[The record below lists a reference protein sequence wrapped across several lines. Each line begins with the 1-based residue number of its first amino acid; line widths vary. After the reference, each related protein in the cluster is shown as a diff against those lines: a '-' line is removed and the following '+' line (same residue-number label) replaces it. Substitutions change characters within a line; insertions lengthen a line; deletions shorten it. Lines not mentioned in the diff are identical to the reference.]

1 MMEKSKNNLL
11 KMTKKNNELNSLL
24 SSLPG
29 VGPKITQKLRN
40 INLSTFKDALFHL
53 PYRYVDRTKVTKIC
67 NLNLNDYAVIEGEIE
82 SVGVVFSKRRTL
94 ICRISDN
101 YGSVIIRFY
110 KFSNSQK
117 SQFIKGAYIRCFGIA
132 HRGKSSF
139 EFYHPEY
146 SIMEKNNLKPLDT
159 TLSPI
164 YPTTI
169 GLSQNKLRDII
180 KRVLDHLCQ
189 TQTNANVKPFNSGKL
204 ILNQFSSSEALKF
217 LHNPPSNTDL
227 SVLESRSHPMQKIL
241 SLEELTAYQVGLLS
255 ERKTIKSH
263 TSKPMFRDL
272 KSEGIFL
279 NNLNF
284 KMTSAQ
290 TRVVKEIADDISSIN
305 PMHRLVQG
313 DVGSGKTVV
322 AAFCSLQV
330 LLSKKQ
336 VAIMAPTE
344 ILAEQH
350 RLNFLEWLSPFKYQI
365 DLLSS
370 KVKGK
375 LREKVYRKI
384 EDGRTQVIIGTHALF
399 QENVK
404 YNSLGLVIIDEQHR
418 FGVNQ
423 RLTLLKKGFNGTNNC
438 KIIPNQLVMTAT
450 PIPRTL
456 AMSAYADLDF
466 SVIDELPPGR
476 QPIKT
481 SVFSDQ
487 KRDEVIKKIQ
497 DIVIQGNQ
505 AYWVC
510 TLIEESDA
518 FEAEAAK
525 VISSELQLQMPAL
538 SIGLIHGK
546 LKAKEKLDVMDRFK
560 RKDINVLVATTVIEV
575 GVDVPDA
582 TVMVIENAER
592 LGLSQLHQLRGRVG
606 RGSKPSYCI
615 LMYAKK
621 LSQLSRQR
629 MEIMRETN
637 DGFKIAE
644 KDLAM
649 RGAGEILGTRQTGD
663 IGFKIAD
670 LSADASLLPLAKQN
684 AEEIIE
690 NNPDYGQKII
700 NNWLP
705 KGNEFSLA

>member
-1 MMEKSKNNLL
+1 
-11 KMTKKNNELNSLL
+11 MTKKNNELNRPL

-29 VGPKITQKLRN
+29 VGPKITQKLNN

-53 PYRYVDRTKVTKIC
+53 PYRYVDRTKVTKISDLK
-67 NLNLNDYAVIEGEIE
+67 LNNYVVIEGEIE
-82 SVGVVFSKRRTL
+82 SVGIVFSKRRTL

-110 KFSNSQK
+110 KFNNSQK

-146 SIMEKNNLKPLDT
+146 SIMEKSNLKPLDT

-180 KRVLDHLCQ
+180 KGVLDHLC
-189 TQTNANVKPFNSGKL
+189 
-204 ILNQFSSSEALKF
+204 LNQTDADFKPLDSKKLMVTKFSSSEALKF

-227 SVLESRSHPMQKIL
+227 DVLDSRSHPMQKIL
-241 SLEELTAYQVGLLS
+241 SLEELTAYQIGLLS
-255 ERKTIKSH
+255 ERKAIKSH

-272 KSEGIFL
+272 ESEGIFL

-290 TRVVKEIADDISSIN
+290 TRVIKEIADDISSIK

-322 AAFCSLQV
+322 AAFCSLQI
-330 LLSKKQ
+330 LLNNKQ

-350 RLNFLEWLSPFKYQI
+350 RLNFLEWLNPFKYQI

-375 LREKVYRKI
+375 LREEVYQRI
-384 EDGRTQVIIGTHALF
+384 EDGSTQVIIGTHALF

-423 RLTLLKKGFNGTNNC
+423 RLTLLKKGFNGPNDF

-481 SVFSDQ
+481 SVLSDQ
-487 KRDEVIKKIQ
+487 KRDGVIKKIK
-497 DIVIQGNQ
+497 DLVIQGNQ
-505 AYWVC
+505 VYWVC

-518 FEAEAAK
+518 LEAEAAK
-525 VISSELQLQMPAL
+525 VISAELQLQMPAV
-538 SIGLIHGK
+538 SIGLVHGK
-546 LKAKEKLDVMDRFK
+546 LKAKEKLDIMDRFK

-615 LMYAKK
+615 LMYGKK
-621 LSQLSRQR
+621 LSHMSRQR

-644 KDLAM
+644 KDLAI

-670 LSADASLLPLAKQN
+670 LSTDASLLPLAKQN

-690 NNPDYGQKII
+690 NNPAFGQKIV

>member
-1 MMEKSKNNLL
+1 MLEKPKNNLF
-11 KMTKKNNELNSLL
+11 KMTKKNNELNSPL

-29 VGPKITQKLRN
+29 VGPKITQKLNN

-53 PYRYVDRTKVTKIC
+53 PYRYVDRTKVTKISDLK
-67 NLNLNDYAVIEGEIE
+67 LNNYVVIEGEIE
-82 SVGVVFSKRRTL
+82 SVGIVFSKRRTL

-110 KFSNSQK
+110 KFNNSQK

-146 SIMEKNNLKPLDT
+146 SIMEKSNLKPLDT

-180 KRVLDHLCQ
+180 KGVLDHLC
-189 TQTNANVKPFNSGKL
+189 
-204 ILNQFSSSEALKF
+204 LNQTDADFKPLDSKKLMVTKFSSSEALKF

-227 SVLESRSHPMQKIL
+227 DVLEARSHPMQKIL
-241 SLEELTAYQVGLLS
+241 SLEELTAYQIGLLS
-255 ERKTIKSH
+255 ERKAIKSH

-272 KSEGIFL
+272 ESEGIFL

-290 TRVVKEIADDISSIN
+290 TRVIKEIADDISSTK

-322 AAFCSLQV
+322 AAFCSLQI
-330 LLSKKQ
+330 LLNNKQ

-350 RLNFLEWLSPFKYQI
+350 RLNFLEWLNPFKYQI

-375 LREKVYRKI
+375 LREEVYQKI
-384 EDGRTQVIIGTHALF
+384 EDGSTQVIIGTHALF

-423 RLTLLKKGFNGTNNC
+423 RLTLLKKGFNGPNDF

-481 SVFSDQ
+481 SVLSDQ
-487 KRDEVIKKIQ
+487 KRDGVIKKIK
-497 DIVIQGNQ
+497 DLVIQGNQ
-505 AYWVC
+505 VYWVC

-518 FEAEAAK
+518 LEAEAAK
-525 VISSELQLQMPAL
+525 VISAELQLQMPAV
-538 SIGLIHGK
+538 SIGLVHGK
-546 LKAKEKLDVMDRFK
+546 LKAKEKLDIMDRFK

-615 LMYAKK
+615 LMYGKK
-621 LSQLSRQR
+621 LSHMSRQR

-644 KDLAM
+644 KDLAI

-670 LSADASLLPLAKQN
+670 LSTDASLLPLAKQN

-690 NNPDYGQKII
+690 NNPAFGQKIV

>member
-1 MMEKSKNNLL
+1 
-11 KMTKKNNELNSLL
+11 MTKKNNELNSPL

-29 VGPKITQKLRN
+29 VGPKITQKLNN

-53 PYRYVDRTKVTKIC
+53 PYRYVDRTKVTKISDLK
-67 NLNLNDYAVIEGEIE
+67 LNNYVVIEGEIE
-82 SVGVVFSKRRTL
+82 SVGIVFSKRRTL

-101 YGSVIIRFY
+101 YGSVIIKFY
-110 KFSNSQK
+110 KFNNSQK

-146 SIMEKNNLKPLDT
+146 SIMEKSNFKPLDT

-180 KRVLDHLCQ
+180 KGVLDHLCINQ
-189 TQTNANVKPFNSGKL
+189 TDVDFKPLDSENL
-204 ILNQFSSSEALKF
+204 IVTKFSSSEALKF

-227 SVLESRSHPMQKIL
+227 DVLESRSHPMQKIL
-241 SLEELTAYQVGLLS
+241 SLEELTAYQIGLLS
-255 ERKTIKSH
+255 ERKAIKSH

-272 KSEGIFL
+272 ESEGIFL

-290 TRVVKEIADDISSIN
+290 TRVIKEIADDISSTK

-313 DVGSGKTVV
+313 DVGSGKTIV
-322 AAFCSLQV
+322 AAFCSLQI
-330 LLSKKQ
+330 LLNNKQ

-350 RLNFLEWLSPFKYQI
+350 RLNFLKWLSPFKYQI

-375 LREKVYRKI
+375 LREEVCQKI
-384 EDGRTQVIIGTHALF
+384 EDGSTQVIIGTHALF

-404 YNSLGLVIIDEQHR
+404 YSSLGLVIIDEQHR

-423 RLTLLKKGFNGTNNC
+423 RLTLLKKGFNGPNDF

-481 SVFSDQ
+481 SVLSDQ
-487 KRDEVIKKIQ
+487 KRDGVIKKIK
-497 DIVIQGNQ
+497 DLVIQGNQ
-505 AYWVC
+505 IYWVC

-518 FEAEAAK
+518 LEAEAAK
-525 VISSELQLQMPAL
+525 VISAELQLQMPAV
-538 SIGLIHGK
+538 SVGLVHGK
-546 LKAKEKLDVMDRFK
+546 LKAREKLDIMDRFK

-615 LMYAKK
+615 LMYGKK
-621 LSQLSRQR
+621 LSHMSRQR

-644 KDLAM
+644 KDLAI

-670 LSADASLLPLAKQN
+670 LSTDASLLPLAKQN
-684 AEEIIE
+684 AEEIID
-690 NNPDYGQKII
+690 NNPDLGQKIV

>member
-1 MMEKSKNNLL
+1 MI
-11 KMTKKNNELNSLL
+11 KKNNELNSPL

-29 VGPKITQKLRN
+29 VGPKITQKLNN
-40 INLSTFKDALFHL
+40 INLFTFKDALFHL
-53 PYRYVDRTKVTKIC
+53 PYRYVDRTKVTKISDLK
-67 NLNLNDYAVIEGEIE
+67 LNNYVVIEGEIE
-82 SVGVVFSKRRTL
+82 SVGIVFSKRRTL

-101 YGSVIIRFY
+101 YGSVIIKFY
-110 KFSNSQK
+110 KFNNSQK

-146 SIMEKNNLKPLDT
+146 SIMEKSNLKPLET

-180 KRVLDHLCQ
+180 KGVLDHLCINQ
-189 TQTNANVKPFNSGKL
+189 TDVDFKPLDSEKL
-204 ILNQFSSSEALKF
+204 IVTKFSSSEALKF

-227 SVLESRSHPMQKIL
+227 DVLESRSHPMQKIL
-241 SLEELTAYQVGLLS
+241 SLEELTAYQIGLLS
-255 ERKTIKSH
+255 ERKAIKSH

-272 KSEGIFL
+272 ESEGIFL

-290 TRVVKEIADDISSIN
+290 TRVIKEIADDISSTK

-313 DVGSGKTVV
+313 DVGSGKTIV
-322 AAFCSLQV
+322 AAFCSLQI
-330 LLSKKQ
+330 LLNNKQ

-375 LREKVYRKI
+375 LREEVYQKI
-384 EDGRTQVIIGTHALF
+384 EDGSTQVIIGTHALF

-404 YNSLGLVIIDEQHR
+404 YSSLGLVIIDEQHR

-423 RLTLLKKGFNGTNNC
+423 RLTLLKKGFNGPNDF

-481 SVFSDQ
+481 SVLSDQ
-487 KRDEVIKKIQ
+487 KRDGVIKRIK
-497 DIVIQGNQ
+497 DLVIQGNQ
-505 AYWVC
+505 VYWVC

-518 FEAEAAK
+518 LEAEAAK
-525 VISSELQLQMPAL
+525 VISEELQLQMPAV
-538 SIGLIHGK
+538 SIGLVHGK
-546 LKAKEKLDVMDRFK
+546 LKAREKLDIMDRFK

-615 LMYAKK
+615 LMYGKK
-621 LSQLSRQR
+621 LSHMSRQR

-644 KDLAM
+644 KDLAI

-670 LSADASLLPLAKQN
+670 LSTDASLLPLAKQN
-684 AEEIIE
+684 AEEIID
-690 NNPDYGQKII
+690 NNPDLGQKIV

-705 KGNEFSLA
+705 RGNEFSLA

>member
-1 MMEKSKNNLL
+1 
-11 KMTKKNNELNSLL
+11 MTKKNNELNSLL

-94 ICRISDN
+94 ICRISDD

-255 ERKTIKSH
+255 ERKNIKSH
-263 TSKPMFRDL
+263 TSKPIFRDL

-560 RKDINVLVATTVIEV
+560 LKDINVLVATTVIEV

-615 LMYAKK
+615 LMYGKK

>member
-1 MMEKSKNNLL
+1 
-11 KMTKKNNELNSLL
+11 
-24 SSLPG
+24 
-29 VGPKITQKLRN
+29 
-40 INLSTFKDALFHL
+40 
-53 PYRYVDRTKVTKIC
+53 
-67 NLNLNDYAVIEGEIE
+67 
-82 SVGVVFSKRRTL
+82 
-94 ICRISDN
+94 
-101 YGSVIIRFY
+101 
-110 KFSNSQK
+110 
-117 SQFIKGAYIRCFGIA
+117 
-132 HRGKSSF
+132 
-139 EFYHPEY
+139 
-146 SIMEKNNLKPLDT
+146 
-159 TLSPI
+159 
-164 YPTTI
+164 
-169 GLSQNKLRDII
+169 
-180 KRVLDHLCQ
+180 
-189 TQTNANVKPFNSGKL
+189 
-204 ILNQFSSSEALKF
+204 
-217 LHNPPSNTDL
+217 
-227 SVLESRSHPMQKIL
+227 MQKIL
-241 SLEELTAYQVGLLS
+241 SLEELTAYQIGLLS
-255 ERKTIKSH
+255 ERKAIKSH

-272 KSEGIFL
+272 ESEGIFL

-290 TRVVKEIADDISSIN
+290 TRVIKEIADDISSTK

-313 DVGSGKTVV
+313 DVGSGKTIV
-322 AAFCSLQV
+322 AAFCSLQI
-330 LLSKKQ
+330 LLNNKQ

-375 LREKVYRKI
+375 LREEVYQKI
-384 EDGRTQVIIGTHALF
+384 EDGSTQVIIGTHALF

-404 YNSLGLVIIDEQHR
+404 YSSLGLVIIDEQHR

-423 RLTLLKKGFNGTNNC
+423 RLTLLKKGFNGPNDF

-481 SVFSDQ
+481 SVLSDQ
-487 KRDEVIKKIQ
+487 KRDGVIKKIK
-497 DIVIQGNQ
+497 DLVIQGNQ
-505 AYWVC
+505 VYWVC

-518 FEAEAAK
+518 LEAEAAK
-525 VISSELQLQMPAL
+525 VISAELQLQMPAV
-538 SIGLIHGK
+538 SIGLVHGK
-546 LKAKEKLDVMDRFK
+546 LKAREKLDIMDRFK

-615 LMYAKK
+615 LMYGKK
-621 LSQLSRQR
+621 LSHMSRQR

-644 KDLAM
+644 KDLAI

-670 LSADASLLPLAKQN
+670 LSTDASLLPLAKQN
-684 AEEIIE
+684 AEEIID
-690 NNPDYGQKII
+690 NNPAFGQKIV

>member
-1 MMEKSKNNLL
+1 
-11 KMTKKNNELNSLL
+11 MTKKNNELNRPL

-29 VGPKITQKLRN
+29 VGPKITQKLNN

-53 PYRYVDRTKVTKIC
+53 PYRYVDRTKVTKISDLK
-67 NLNLNDYAVIEGEIE
+67 LNNYVVIEGEIE
-82 SVGVVFSKRRTL
+82 SVGIVFSKRRTL

-110 KFSNSQK
+110 KFNNSQK

-146 SIMEKNNLKPLDT
+146 SIMEKSNLKPLDT

-180 KRVLDHLCQ
+180 KGVLDHLC
-189 TQTNANVKPFNSGKL
+189 
-204 ILNQFSSSEALKF
+204 LNQTDADFKPLDSKKLMVTKFSSSEALKF

-227 SVLESRSHPMQKIL
+227 DVLESRSHPMQKIL
-241 SLEELTAYQVGLLS
+241 SLEELTAYQIGLLS
-255 ERKTIKSH
+255 ERKAIKSH

-272 KSEGIFL
+272 ESEGIFL

-290 TRVVKEIADDISSIN
+290 TRVIKEIADDISSIK

-322 AAFCSLQV
+322 AAFCSLQI
-330 LLSKKQ
+330 LLNNKQ

-350 RLNFLEWLSPFKYQI
+350 RLNFLEWLNPFKYQI

-375 LREKVYRKI
+375 LREEVYQRI
-384 EDGRTQVIIGTHALF
+384 EDGSTQVIIGTHALF

-423 RLTLLKKGFNGTNNC
+423 RLTLLKKGFNGPNDF

-481 SVFSDQ
+481 SVLSDQ
-487 KRDEVIKKIQ
+487 KRDGVIKKIK
-497 DIVIQGNQ
+497 DLVIQGNQ
-505 AYWVC
+505 VYWVC

-518 FEAEAAK
+518 LEAEAAK
-525 VISSELQLQMPAL
+525 VISAELQLQMPAV
-538 SIGLIHGK
+538 SIGLVHGK
-546 LKAKEKLDVMDRFK
+546 LKAKEKLDIMDRFK

-615 LMYAKK
+615 LMYGKK
-621 LSQLSRQR
+621 LSHMSRQR

-644 KDLAM
+644 KDLAI

-670 LSADASLLPLAKQN
+670 LSTDASLLPLAKQN

-690 NNPDYGQKII
+690 NNPAFGQKIV